1 MVRRNHR
8 ATVYLCWIRSRDLI
22 WLAQQQEHR
31 ECATPNSAA
40 VALFAALSG
49 LYLRVTKLRIAHL
62 RTGMIR
68 FVNRD
73 AKSYFVH
80 FSSRRTARDSD
91 L

>member
-1 MVRRNHR
+1 MPRRILGGEAGRTETRPKRQADNRGEMVRRNHR

-49 LYLRVTKLRIAHL
+49 LYLRVTK
-62 RTGMIR
+62 
-68 FVNRD
+68 
-73 AKSYFVH
+73 
-80 FSSRRTARDSD
+80 
-91 L
+91 